1 MRLLKKCDKSPKR
14 PLQAPTFKQQVKCAF
29 DRADDY
35 DRHANVQR
43 QVASKL
49 AEQIGKLP
57 LANNARIL
65 EIGAGTGFLGEA
77 LLGQFPEADWLMTDI
92 APAMLDRCRARF
104 VGQRNIRFAQ
114 LDGETPGALGQG
126 QQFDL
131 ICSSLAAQWFTDLPH
146 ALDRLLGFVKPGGFL
161 LISTLAQGTFREW
174 ISAHLDCGYAAG
186 TPVYPDIASLRKMRF
201 SSATG
206 HVDEHIFVDHPA
218 DGVTFLRSLR
228 AIGAATALS
237 GHRPLRAPELH
248 RVIRQFEAT
257 GSRVSYNV
265 AFCLFTHR
273 PRRFQDAD
281 EIELSSSRP
290 DTVTRLRESHISKSN
305 VAGYQ
310 DLLSGI

>member
-1 MRLLKKCDKSPKR
+1 MRPQTICAKPQEGLLEIPS
-14 PLQAPTFKQQVKCAF
+14 FKQQVKCAF

-43 QVASKL
+43 QVASRL
-49 AEQIGKLP
+49 AQQIGKLP

-174 ISAHLDCGYAAG
+174 ISAHAACGYAAG
-186 TPVYPDIASLRKMRF
+186 TPVYPEIASLRQMRF

-218 DGVTFLRSLR
+218 DGFTFLRSLR
-228 AIGAATALS
+228 AIGAGTALS
-237 GHRPLRAPELH
+237 GHRPLGAPELR
-248 RVIRQFEAT
+248 RVVRQFEAT

-265 AFCLFTHR
+265 AFCQFTRR
-273 PRRFQDAD
+273 PKWFQDAD
-281 EIELSSSRP
+281 EIKLS
-290 DTVTRLRESHISKSN
+290 LRERIP
-305 VAGYQ
+305 
-310 DLLSGI
+310 